1 MQSAWGKP
9 AVAAAAAA
17 SVAGGRGAVSMQ
29 APGAAPVR
37 FAAPTTVPMQGGE
50 GRATLHRGAGD
61 AGAAARP
68 IPSSGS

>member
-1 MQSAWGKP
+1 
-9 AVAAAAAA
+9 
-17 SVAGGRGAVSMQ
+17 MQ

-61 AGAAARP
+61 AGAARP
-68 IPSSGS
+68 APSTGTLQYFRSIKRYTIV

>member
-1 MQSAWGKP
+1 
-9 AVAAAAAA
+9 
-17 SVAGGRGAVSMQ
+17 MQ
-29 APGAAPVR
+29 APGGAPVR

-68 IPSSGS
+68 IPSSGALC